1 MELKSLVSRFE
12 VGTVKAGTG
21 LDALTVEAVYVNFF
35 YNDYGQTSSQNF
47 SELTWPVTYTPAWAT
62 DAANAAVTSQTG
74 TKAYTYQV
82 FAGSLIPHII
92 YKVSGRFRPV
102 TNSPTERAMRITRP
116 PLPASTSR

>member
-47 SELTWPVTYTPAWAT
+47 SELTWPVTYTPRVGYRRRQCGRDLA
-62 DAANAAVTSQTG
+62 DRNE
-74 TKAYTYQV
+74 
-82 FAGSLIPHII
+82 SL
-92 YKVSGRFRPV
+92 YLSGVRRQ
-102 TNSPTERAMRITRP
+102 SDSAHY
-116 PLPASTSR
+116 LQG